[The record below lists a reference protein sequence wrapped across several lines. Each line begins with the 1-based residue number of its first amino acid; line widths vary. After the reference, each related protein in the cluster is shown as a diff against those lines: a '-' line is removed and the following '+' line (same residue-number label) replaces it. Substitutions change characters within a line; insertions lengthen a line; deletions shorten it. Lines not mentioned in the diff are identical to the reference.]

1 MRFHNITLN
10 ADKEG
15 HYRQLLMFTKWR
27 NEEVYLL
34 HGCPSYEESF
44 MEMRNLVEEA
54 KARYM
59 KMSCEFGENILDDH
73 NDMDDYQRSAIL
85 TENEHQEAIDTEQGS
100 SLPDNFGCFD
110 PGTASHSTD
119 TISSQEYDIGQDF
132 GIARKHFESESLPMN
147 ESFLLQ
153 CSASF

>member
-1 MRFHNITLN
+1 
-10 ADKEG
+10 
-15 HYRQLLMFTKWR
+15 MFTKWR

-44 MEMRNLVEEA
+44 MEMRNVVEEA

-59 KMSCEFGENILDDH
+59 KISCEIGENILDDH

-100 SLPDNFGCFD
+100 YLPGNFGCFD
-110 PGTASHSTD
+110 PSTASHSTD
-119 TISSQEYDIGQDF
+119 TISCQEYDISQDF

-147 ESFLLQ
+147 KSFLLQ

>member
-1 MRFHNITLN
+1 MLRFHNITLN

-54 KARYM
+54 KARYV
-59 KMSCEFGENILDDH
+59 KISCEIGENILDDH

-85 TENEHQEAIDTEQGS
+85 TEYEHQEAIDTEQGS
-100 SLPDNFGCFD
+100 YLPGKFGCF
-110 PGTASHSTD
+110 GS
-119 TISSQEYDIGQDF
+119 
-132 GIARKHFESESLPMN
+132 
-147 ESFLLQ
+147 
-153 CSASF
+153 